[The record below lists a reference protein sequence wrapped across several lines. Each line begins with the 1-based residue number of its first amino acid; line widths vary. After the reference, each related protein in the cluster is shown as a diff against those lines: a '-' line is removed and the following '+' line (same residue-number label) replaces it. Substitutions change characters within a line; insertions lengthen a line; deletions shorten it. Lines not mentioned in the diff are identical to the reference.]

1 VIAKE
6 ESVDKLLLRPAEV
19 AELIGLGKSKT
30 YDLIGKGLIPSV
42 RVGRAVRVPVDALR
56 LWVQSIKEASKTA

>member
-1 VIAKE
+1 M
-6 ESVDKLLLRPAEV
+6 DKLLLRPAEV